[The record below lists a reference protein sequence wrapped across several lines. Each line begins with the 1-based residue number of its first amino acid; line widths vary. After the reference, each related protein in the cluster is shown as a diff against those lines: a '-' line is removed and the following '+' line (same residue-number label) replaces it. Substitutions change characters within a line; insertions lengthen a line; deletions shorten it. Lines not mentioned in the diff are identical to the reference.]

1 MISKKELAKKM
12 FAKPEDIIDNYRI
25 TPDDLRIMIQQTSC
39 SEDEANEYFN
49 KNKGDLENAIIDYL
63 ESTNVLQKDHRDD
76 LLTDQDLLKDEISTH
91 DKMPKY
97 RDILNK
103 KDAIFQ
109 EKFDESSNF
118 DDYQI
123 VNLEYV
129 PFSQSTNN
137 YRKMKFKGT
146 KEFFSLEIL
155 RPYLEGTLNDNEL
168 WDMSKTNREKDN
180 QKEKIKL
187 YHNVE
192 MTISH
197 ENDDVSDT
205 LDITTTTSDI
215 TTTTSDITTT
225 TSDITTTT
233 SDITINTSDITINTS
248 DITKNTSD
256 TTTSTSDTTTNTSD
270 TTTNTSDT
278 TTTTSDITKNTS
290 DITKNTLDITKNKLD
305 IIEMNGEKVKLPSA
319 HKIVLKKLVGQ
330 GATMAKKWTCYNPV
344 IAFLDQESIGL
355 LDVNVLASKFMR
367 NSGYL
372 SGTETIRGSAVVI
385 DNWFL

>member
-63 ESTNVLQKDHRDD
+63 ESTNVLQKDHHDD

-103 KDAIFQ
+103 KDAVFQ

-205 LDITTTTSDI
+205 SDI

-225 TSDITTTT
+225 TSDTTTTTSDITTTT
-233 SDITINTSDITINTS
+233 SDITRNTSEVSDITT
-248 DITKNTSD
+248 
-256 TTTSTSDTTTNTSD
+256 
-270 TTTNTSDT
+270 
-278 TTTTSDITKNTS
+278 
-290 DITKNTLDITKNKLD
+290 NKLD
-305 IIEMNGEKVKLPSA
+305 ITEINSEKEKVKLPSA
-319 HKIVLKKLVGQ
+319 HKVVLKKLVGQ

-344 IAFLDQESIGL
+344 IAFLDQESMGL
-355 LDVNVLASKFMR
+355 LEVNVLASKFMR

-372 SGTETIRGSAVVI
+372 SGVETIRGPAIVI